1 MEIKADAADI
11 QLVNFYCPNDTS
23 LSLDTISTE
32 VSNFIIVVDFNS
44 HSQSW
49 GYQHMDRIGE
59 EVENWQDE
67 NRLLLINSP
76 SDQSTFYS
84 RRWHT
89 TPTPD
94 IALCTEYLHGSI
106 RREVGEHLG
115 GSDHRPVFLKLNL
128 GASTEATFPRWNYKK
143 ANWTLFKHRT
153 STLSKD
159 ITVQGRDIN
168 MVPEYF
174 NSCILKAAQ
183 ETIPRRARRNY
194 RPYWSQELQDLQDAL
209 SEARAAAEANP
220 SQESNTKLQ
229 QAKTKFLRHKI
240 QACRR
245 GWREKTASLNF
256 EKDGPKALET
266 NKAAQ

>member
-1 MEIKADAADI
+1 MEDSEYQVMEIKADDVDI
-11 QLVNFYCPNDTS
+11 QLVNFYCPNDKP

-32 VSNFIIVVDFNS
+32 VSNFIIVGDFNS

-49 GYQHMDRIGE
+49 GYQHMDRRGE
-59 EVENWQDE
+59 EVENWQDD

-76 SDQSTFYS
+76 SDQPTFYS

-89 TPTPD
+89 TSTPD
-94 IALCTEYLHGSI
+94 IALCTEDLHGSI
-106 RREVGEHLG
+106 RREVGEQLG

-159 ITVQGRDIN
+159 ITIQGRDII
-168 MVPEYF
+168 MVAKDF

-183 ETIPRRARRNY
+183 ETIP
-194 RPYWSQELQDLQDAL
+194 
-209 SEARAAAEANP
+209 
-220 SQESNTKLQ
+220 
-229 QAKTKFLRHKI
+229 
-240 QACRR
+240 
-245 GWREKTASLNF
+245 
-256 EKDGPKALET
+256 
-266 NKAAQ
+266 